1 VVLIEKIPDPH
12 GESHLKVL
20 MLTSSFPRHQG
31 DYFGQFILELAKALK
46 PNNIEPIVLCPHSP
60 GALKR
65 EVMDGVKVYRFPY
78 FYPYSLQRV
87 AVEGG
92 MFQNIRKS
100 LLAKLQL
107 PLFLAMELI
116 YAIWIARREE
126 VDVLHTHWIVP
137 QGLTGAVCGRLL
149 HLPHI
154 LSVHGT
160 DVNIA
165 AKNRIFGWV
174 TKFVTRNCD
183 RILTNSTYTRKIILS
198 IDPSVEE
205 RVEVIPMGVDV
216 KRFQNTPSDN
226 PISKSQVPSV
236 LYIGRLIDCKGLEYL
251 IEAFT
256 IVSCKA
262 PGAKLIIGG
271 EGPEEAR
278 LRQQVKRLG
287 LDESILF
294 AGLIESQDLS
304 RYYREAAV
312 FVLPSVQAEGQTEG
326 LGVVLLEAMACGTP
340 VIGSNVGGIPDIIQ
354 DGWNGYLVQERSP
367 EALAIKILELIH
379 DTDQCR
385 RFGNNGFETIRRKFS
400 WECVSLQFR
409 DRYIVSMSQLLPSK

>member
-1 VVLIEKIPDPH
+1 MVLIEKIPDPH
-12 GESHLKVL
+12 GESPLKVL

-137 QGLTGAVCGRLL
+137 QGLTGAVCGHLL

-165 AKNRIFGWV
+165 AKNRILGWV

-183 RILTNSTYTRKIILS
+183 RILTNSTYTRKTLLS

-216 KRFQNTPSDN
+216 KRFQNAPSDN
-226 PISKSQVPSV
+226 PIGKSQVPSV
-236 LYIGRLIDCKGLEYL
+236 LYIGRLIDWKGLEYL
-251 IEAFT
+251 IEAFA
-256 IVSCKA
+256 IVSQRV
-262 PGAKLIIGG
+262 PGVQLIIGG

-287 LDESILF
+287 LDASVHF
-294 AGLIESQDLS
+294 VGLVKSQDLS
-304 RYYREAAV
+304 RYYHDATV
-312 FVLPSVQAEGQTEG
+312 FVLPSVRAEGQTEG

-340 VIGSNVGGIPDIIQ
+340 VIGSDVGGIPDIIQ

-367 EALAIKILELIH
+367 TQLAERIVALLER
-379 DTDQCR
+379 QVVR
-385 RFGNNGFETIRRKFS
+385 EQFMRNGLQTAHKKFS
-400 WECVSLQFR
+400 WKQVSLNFIR
-409 DRYIVSMSQLLPSK
+409 VYDRLVNL